1 VRGLVSFNIRK
12 DKKLRKMKYEI
23 LEIGEHKMAVR
34 FGFNALRKYSLMTGA
49 TMNDLNKLA
58 SGKLTFNDAFSL
70 IYCGI
75 EDGYRASKQPFTYSL
90 DDITDMFDGNMDCM
104 EKAFEILARAMG
116 DGNEKKP
123 KAKRVKKS

>member
-1 VRGLVSFNIRK
+1 
-12 DKKLRKMKYEI
+12 MKYEI

-58 SGKLTFNDAFSL
+58 SGQLTFNDAFSL

-75 EDGYRASKQPFTYSL
+75 EDGYRATKQPFNYSL

-116 DGNEKKP
+116 DGNEKKS

>member
-1 VRGLVSFNIRK
+1 MN
-12 DKKLRKMKYEI
+12 YEI
-23 LEIGEHKMAVR
+23 LEIGKHKHPVR

-58 SGKLTFNDAFSL
+58 SGQLTFNDAFSL

-75 EDGYRASKQPFTYSL
+75 EDGYRASKQTFKLSL
-90 DDITDMFDGNMDCM
+90 DEVTDMFDGNMDCM

>member
-1 VRGLVSFNIRK
+1 
-12 DKKLRKMKYEI
+12 MKYEI

-58 SGKLTFNDAFSL
+58 SGQLTFNDAFSL
-70 IYCGI
+70 IDCGI
-75 EDGYRASKQPFTYSL
+75 EDGYRASKQPFNYSL
-90 DDITDMFDGNMDCM
+90 DDVTDMFDGNMDCM